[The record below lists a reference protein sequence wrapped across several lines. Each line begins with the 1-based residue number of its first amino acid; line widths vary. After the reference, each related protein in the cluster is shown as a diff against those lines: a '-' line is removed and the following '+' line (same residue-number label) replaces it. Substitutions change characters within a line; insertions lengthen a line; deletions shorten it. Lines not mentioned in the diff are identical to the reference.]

1 MNKEKKKLFKCLKC
15 SWSSETFFD
24 FMDQIT
30 NSEVDIDTTIT
41 PINILNKEKSL
52 LFILRLQIKKLI
64 MLFHV
69 LILINFLLLF
79 KNCIKN
85 IRIIKIKIAFF
96 YVMEEF

>member
-15 SWSSETFFD
+15 SWSSDTFLD

-41 PINILNKEKSL
+41 PINNLEQGEIIAVHFTTANQKINYAIPCSYSDKFSSVVQKLYKEYPNYKNKD
-52 LFILRLQIKKLI
+52 
-64 MLFHV
+64 
-69 LILINFLLLF
+69 
-79 KNCIKN
+79 C
-85 IRIIKIKIAFF
+85 FF

>member
-1 MNKEKKKLFKCLKC
+1 
-15 SWSSETFFD
+15 
-24 FMDQIT
+24 MDQIT

-41 PINILNKEKSL
+41 PINSL
-52 LFILRLQIKKLI
+52 EQGEIIAVHFTTEIKKLI

-69 LILINFLLLF
+69 LILINFLMFF